1 MKGKIIR
8 FIKVVLICSLC
19 LTAFI
24 MTGVIY
30 LDKNTD
36 FGEVNQEVSSVPYYT
51 YYPQNSGI
59 IFERGTEKTFFYL
72 DFKGETI
79 SVIFDIEGDSTDDEI
94 YGYRVDY
101 EISIDNELFV
111 WIIDTLGGLEFGD
124 LRYTGIQTVEML
136 CEAEDYRQKKR
147 EIILKILEKIGE
159 VGLSRGDLLYII
171 EESET
176 NLTVPDCYYWFSYL
190 KKVCSFVKTVN

>member
-1 MKGKIIR
+1 
-8 FIKVVLICSLC
+8 
-19 LTAFI
+19 

-79 SVIFDIEGDSTDDEI
+79 SVIFDIEGDLLLF
-94 YGYRVDY
+94 YLCQKLFYQHHQ
-101 EISIDNELFV
+101 ISAAQF
-111 WIIDTLGGLEFGD
+111 
-124 LRYTGIQTVEML
+124 
-136 CEAEDYRQKKR
+136 QK
-147 EIILKILEKIGE
+147 
-159 VGLSRGDLLYII
+159 
-171 EESET
+171 
-176 NLTVPDCYYWFSYL
+176 
-190 KKVCSFVKTVN
+190 